1 MVLKTIQ
8 FLLQHPISSRNK
20 PQAFHRFLSWQLGSR
35 LLGMPVVFDFV
46 NESRLLID
54 RSMTGATGNLYAGLH
69 EFEDMAFVL
78 HALRQD
84 DVFVDIGANIG
95 SYTILAGVA
104 VGAKCMTVEPIPAT
118 FKHLLD
124 NVNLNDARDRIE
136 CFNIGIG
143 SKAGNLLFSSSQDT
157 TNHVLALQEEKDNS
171 INVPVKTLDSL
182 LEGHLPQIIKIDVE
196 GWETEVMAGA
206 NRTLSIDAPLAIILE
221 LGGSR
226 YGFKPEKLHS
236 QLLDYGF
243 TTAFYKPFERKLIA
257 LEDKINPS
265 GNTLYVKDMNYFRD
279 RLLSAPQYRVL
290 NLNI

>member
-20 PQAFHRFLSWQLGSR
+20 PQAFHRFVSWQLGSR
-35 LLGMPVVFDFV
+35 LLRMPVVFDFV
-46 NESRLLID
+46 NESRLLIN

-104 VGAKCMTVEPIPAT
+104 VGAKCIAVEPIPTT

-124 NVNLNDARDRIE
+124 NVNLNNARDRIE

-143 SKAGNLLFSSSQDT
+143 SRAGNLLFSSSQDT
-157 TNHVLALQEEKDNS
+157 TNHVLASHEEKANS

-182 LEGHLPQIIKIDVE
+182 LDGRHPRIIKIDVE
-196 GWETEVMAGA
+196 GWETEVIAGA
-206 NRTLSIDAPLAIILE
+206 DRTLSIDAPLAIILE

-226 YGFKPEKLHS
+226 YGFKPEKLHP
-236 QLLDYGF
+236 QLLNYGF

-257 LEDKINPS
+257 LEDKINTS
-265 GNTLYVKDMNYFRD
+265 GNTLYVKNMDYFRE

>member
-8 FLLQHPISSRNK
+8 FLLKHPISSRNK
-20 PQAFHRFLSWQLGSR
+20 PQAFQRFLSWQLGSR

-46 NESRLLID
+46 NKSRLLIN

-78 HALRQD
+78 HALRQN

-104 VGAKCMTVEPIPAT
+104 VGAKCITVEPIPAT

-143 SKAGNLLFSSSQDT
+143 SRAGNLLFSSSQDT
-157 TNHVLALQEEKDNS
+157 TNHVLASQEEKDNS

-182 LEGHLPQIIKIDVE
+182 LDGRHPRIIKIDVE
-196 GWETEVMAGA
+196 GWETEVIAGA
-206 NRTLSIDAPLAIILE
+206 DRTLSIDAPLAIILE

-226 YGFKPEKLHS
+226 YGFNPEKLHS
-236 QLLDYGF
+236 QLLHYGF
-243 TTAFYKPFERKLIA
+243 ETASYQPFDRKLVS
-257 LEDKINPS
+257 LGDRMNMFR
-265 GNTLYVKDMNYFRD
+265 NTLYIKDIENFRESV
-279 RLLSAPQYRVL
+279 RSAPEYQVM
-290 NLNI
+290 NLTI